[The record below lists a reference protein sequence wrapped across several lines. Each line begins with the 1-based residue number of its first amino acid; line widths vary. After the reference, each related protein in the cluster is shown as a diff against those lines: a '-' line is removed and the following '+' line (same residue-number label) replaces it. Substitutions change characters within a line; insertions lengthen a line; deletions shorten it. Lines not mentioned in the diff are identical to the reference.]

1 MRADSSDKS
10 LLVLIDTYDASRNYV
25 LKKEAVEDERQASI
39 LRPEGLRRIG
49 CFRYAGKIQAE
60 NSRLRVLSWALSR
73 ARIDEC
79 ICETRDSD
87 KSSVAPISFIVI
99 SS

>member
-1 MRADSSDKS
+1 MVAISGSSDRKKGHPA
-10 LLVLIDTYDASRNYV
+10 LPAPASRWQWSGLEGV
-25 LKKEAVEDERQASI
+25 HFLLKSGIRVPKRDMRNT
-39 LRPEGLRRIG
+39 RD
-49 CFRYAGKIQAE
+49 AGQIYAE
-60 NSRLRVLSWALSR
+60 NSRLRVLSWAFRRRS
-73 ARIDEC
+73 IEEC